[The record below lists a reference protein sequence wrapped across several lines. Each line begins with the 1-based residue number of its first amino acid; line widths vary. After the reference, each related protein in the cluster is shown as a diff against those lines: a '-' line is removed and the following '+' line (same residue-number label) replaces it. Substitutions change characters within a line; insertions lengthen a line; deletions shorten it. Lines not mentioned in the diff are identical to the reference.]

1 MVILFICIVVVNLG
15 RIRSY
20 KNFFDNIKIIL
31 DLCFEVEK

>member
-1 MVILFICIVVVNLG
+1 MATLFICIVAANSG

-20 KNFFDNIKIIL
+20 KNLFDNIKITS